1 MAETKITA
9 EPGVPQIVVTRH
21 FNFPRELVF
30 QACTDPELVKQWLGP
45 RRLETRFDCCEVRDG
60 GRYRFVQWGEDGYE
74 HAFRGVYHGTPTP
87 ESTVRTFEY
96 EGAPG
101 HVMLETTTLEEADG
115 GTLMT
120 GNSVF
125 QTVADRDMMV
135 AAGMDEGVYDS
146 MARLEELLARLAPV
160 S

>member
-1 MAETKITA
+1 MAETTISA
-9 EPGVPQIVVTRH
+9 EPGIPQVVVTRR
-21 FNFPRELVF
+21 FNAPKELVF

-45 RRLETRFDCCEVRDG
+45 RRLETRFDVCEIRDG
-60 GRYRFVQWGEDGYE
+60 GRYRFVQWGEDGHE

-101 HVMLETTTLEEADG
+101 HVMLETTVLEDAGG

-125 QTVADRDMMV
+125 QSVADRDMMV
-135 AAGMDEGVYDS
+135 AAGMAEGVYDS
-146 MARLEELLARLAPV
+146 MDRLEELLARLTPV